1 MILFDNYF
9 RWTTAKNWLHQKK
22 VITLGSCHHRGCL
35 REKLKSNERKW
46 LFNGLF
52 GEVADMMEFLAG
64 NGANVKI

>member
-35 REKLKSNERKW
+35 REKLKSNERK
-46 LFNGLF
+46 
-52 GEVADMMEFLAG
+52 
-64 NGANVKI
+64 